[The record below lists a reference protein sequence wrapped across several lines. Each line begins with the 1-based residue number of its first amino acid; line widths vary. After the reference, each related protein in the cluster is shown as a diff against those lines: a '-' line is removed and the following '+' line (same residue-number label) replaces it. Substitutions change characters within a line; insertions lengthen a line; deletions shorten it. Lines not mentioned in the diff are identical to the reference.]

1 MDGGEHHYFWN
12 SMDLRPDRWWNW
24 FEPVSLFAVFTSAA
38 LALHEHLGRL
48 HATRCFISFLAWD
61 LAAFTGRL
69 HLAAED
75 DDTSRLEG
83 IHLRRMTVLM
93 LASGGLGVLALRIQI
108 NFLLNGCFDDVPYG
122 VGNRADRKLA
132 AEKR

>member
-1 MDGGEHHYFWN
+1 MAVSIIIFGILWIFGQT
-12 SMDLRPDRWWNW
+12 RWWNW

-38 LALHEHLGRL
+38 LGLYMNISVAFMLPGALLG
-48 HATRCFISFLAWD
+48 FLAWD

-83 IHLRRMTVLM
+83 IHLRRMTVH
-93 LASGGLGVLALRIQI
+93 ACQWRIGRPGSQDT
-108 NFLLNGCFDDVPYG
+108 NKTFF
-122 VGNRADRKLA
+122 
-132 AEKR
+132 